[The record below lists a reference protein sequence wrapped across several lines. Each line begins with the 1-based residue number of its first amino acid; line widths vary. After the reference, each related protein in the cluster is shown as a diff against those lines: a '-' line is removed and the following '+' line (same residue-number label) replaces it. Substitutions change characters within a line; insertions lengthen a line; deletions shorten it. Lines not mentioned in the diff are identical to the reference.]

1 MKMREFHILYIEWGA
16 KLKIVKQL
24 LVSAQRYDRALR
36 NEDNLW
42 LIASVAVLASVW
54 VLLIL

>member
-1 MKMREFHILYIEWGA
+1 MSELHILYIEWGVN
-16 KLKIVKQL
+16 LKIVKQL

-54 VLLIL
+54 ILLIL